1 MRLAVTYEKETG
13 DVFQHFGHTE
23 TFKVYDIAEGEIRG
37 GQVIDTNGAGH
48 GALAGLLARKEVDA
62 LICGGIGGGARNALT
77 EAKIVVYPGALGNA
91 DENVKAFLAGELS
104 YDPDTM
110 CSHHGEDHTCGNH
123 EEGHTCGGHEGGNC
137 GGGCH

>member
-37 GQVIDTNGAGH
+37 EQVIDTNGAGH

-77 EAKIVVYPGALGNA
+77 EAKIVV
-91 DENVKAFLAGELS
+91 LS
-104 YDPDTM
+104 LI
-110 CSHHGEDHTCGNH
+110 HI
-123 EEGHTCGGHEGGNC
+123 
-137 GGGCH
+137 